1 MANISKISV
10 GGTSYDIKDAAVTAA
25 VATKA
30 ERTEIKSIMDAFAV
44 TAVPG
49 VTGDYLLTIPVV
61 AINQSTGA
69 LEVVTN

>member
-10 GGTSYDIKDAAVTAA
+10 GGTSYDIKDAASA
-25 VATKA
+25 KK
-30 ERTEIKSIMDAFAV
+30 TEVKSIMDAFAV

-49 VTGDYLLTIPVV
+49 VTGDYLLTIPQV
-61 AINQSTGA
+61 AINQTTGE